1 MLKRLHIRNYAL
13 IRELDIEFRPGF
25 NIITGE
31 TGAGKSIL
39 VGALSLL
46 TGKRAD
52 TSVLRNSEEKCVVE
66 GTFVIGPEFE
76 LIFRELDLDFEKE
89 SVIRREI
96 AANGKSRAFINDTPV
111 TLDTLKLVA
120 GRFIDIHSQHEV
132 FALADPV
139 FRLQIT
145 DAFAQNSALLDE
157 YRALFTEYTFVK
169 KEWERSLDTA
179 ESAARELDYNR
190 FLYRELEE
198 LDLKPGE
205 QASLEQEQE
214 WQTHALET
222 GAALTAC
229 TAALSDA
236 DENVIASLQ
245 SIRAQLQKIAR
256 RHPGIETQFERLNSL
271 VIDLKDVSVE
281 LASIAG
287 EVQFDPERLQTVE
300 DRLSAL
306 YTLMKKHGVLSGED
320 LIARREELS
329 DWLENVSRAEEN
341 SGELGRRVRELEA
354 AMETCCAQLH
364 ESRIKGTELFS
375 GLVKER
381 LQQLAM
387 PDAEFKGEVL
397 STDTFTMYGKDEI
410 KYVFT
415 ANRGHAAQELHKAA
429 SGGEMSRVML
439 AIKSAMAEISALPAI
454 VFDEIDTGISGRVA
468 DMAGDLMKNLAGSI
482 QVIAITH
489 LPQIAGKGNAHYRV
503 EKFLENDIT
512 STRLVTLKGEERVRE
527 VAAMLSGENLTEAA
541 LENARILLGK

>member
-13 IRELDIEFRPGF
+13 IRELDIEFGPGF

-52 TSVLRNSEEKCVVE
+52 TSVLRSNDEKCVVE
-66 GTFVIGPEFE
+66 GTFVIGKAFE
-76 LIFRELDLDFEKE
+76 LLFRELDLDFEPE
-89 SVIRREI
+89 TILRREI
-96 AANGKSRAFINDTPV
+96 AAGGKSRAFINDTPV
-111 TLDTLKLVA
+111 TLETLRLVA

-145 DAFAQNSALLDE
+145 DAFAGNSSLLEE
-157 YRALFTEYTFVK
+157 YRSLYTEYVFVK
-169 KEWERSLDTA
+169 KEWERSRSMA
-179 ESAARELDYNR
+179 ESASRELDYNR
-190 FLYRELEE
+190 FLYSELEE
-198 LDLKPGE
+198 LDLQPGE
-205 QASLEQEQE
+205 QARLEQEQE
-214 WQTHALET
+214 WLGHALET
-222 GAALTAC
+222 GETLAGC
-229 TAALSDA
+229 MAALSDA

-245 SIRAQLQKIAR
+245 GIRSHLQRIAR

-271 VIDLKDVSVE
+271 VIDLKDISVE

-287 EVQFDPERLQTVE
+287 TIHFNPERLQVVE
-300 DRLSAL
+300 ERLSSI
-306 YTLMKKHGVLSGED
+306 YSLMKKHGVLSGED
-320 LIARREELS
+320 LIQRRSDLA
-329 DWLENVSRAEEN
+329 DWLENASRAEEN
-341 SGELGRRVRELEA
+341 TEGLSARIGELEKE
-354 AMETCCAQLH
+354 MESSAQKLH
-364 ESRIKGTELFS
+364 ESRLKGMEAFS
-375 GLVKER
+375 VLVRER
-381 LQQLAM
+381 LQELAM
-387 PDAEFKGEVL
+387 PDAEFRGEIE
-397 STDTFTMYGKDEI
+397 TGMHFGMYGRDEI

-468 DMAGDLMKNLAGSI
+468 DMAGDLMKNLSQRI

-489 LPQIAGKGNAHYRV
+489 LPQIAGKGDVHFRV
-503 EKFLENDIT
+503 EKFLEKDMT
-512 STRLVTLKGEERVRE
+512 STRLVPLKGEDRVRE

-541 LENARILLGK
+541 LENARILLGR

>member
-13 IRELDIEFRPGF
+13 IRELDMEFRPGF

-157 YRALFTEYTFVK
+157 YRALFTEYTFMK

-236 DENVIASLQ
+236 DENVIALLQ

-320 LIARREELS
+320 LIVRREELS

-354 AMETCCAQLH
+354 AMETCCVQLH

-387 PDAEFKGEVL
+387 PDAEFSGEVQ

-410 KYVFT
+410 RYVFT
-415 ANRGHAAQELHKAA
+415 ANRGHAALELHKAA

-468 DMAGDLMKNLAGSI
+468 DMAGDLMKNLSAGI

-503 EKFLENDIT
+503 EKFLENDVT

>member
-66 GTFVIGPEFE
+66 GAFVIGPEFE

-354 AMETCCAQLH
+354 AMETCCEHLH

-375 GLVKER
+375 GLVRER

>member
-13 IRELDIEFRPGF
+13 IRELEIVFSPGF

-52 TSVLRNSEEKCVVE
+52 TSVLRNTDEKCVVE
-66 GTFVIGPEFE
+66 GLFAIGREFE
-76 LIFRELDLDFEKE
+76 GLFRELDLDFEME
-89 SVIRREI
+89 TLIRREI

-111 TLDTLKLVA
+111 TLETLKAVA

-145 DAFAQNSALLDE
+145 DAFAANSTLLAE
-157 YRALFTEYTFVK
+157 YKALFTEYTSLK
-169 KEWERSLDTA
+169 KEVEQSRELA
-179 ESAARELDYNR
+179 ESAGRELDYNR
-190 FLYRELEE
+190 FLFRELEE
-198 LDLKPGE
+198 LNLQPGE
-205 QASLEQEQE
+205 QGTLEQELE

-222 GAALTAC
+222 GETLGACVTAL
-229 TAALSDA
+229 DGA
-236 DENVIASLQ
+236 DENVLGTLQ
-245 SIRAQLQKIAR
+245 GIRAQLQKIAR
-256 RHPGIETQFERLNSL
+256 RHPDIEQQTERLNSL
-271 VIDLKDVSVE
+271 LIELKD
-281 LASIAG
+281 IAG
-287 EVQFDPERLQTVE
+287 ELTGLAENIQFDPERLQTVQ

-306 YTLMKKHGVLSGED
+306 YTLVKKHGVLSGEE
-320 LIARREELS
+320 LITRREELS
-329 DWLENVSRAEEN
+329 SWLAGAERAGENTE
-341 SGELGRRVRELEA
+341 ELERRLA
-354 AMETCCAQLH
+354 LLEQQMEACCEKLH
-364 ESRIKGTELFS
+364 ESRIKGTGQFAA
-375 GLVKER
+375 LVQER

-387 PDAEFKGEVL
+387 PDAVFSGEVQKG
-397 STDTFTMYGKDEI
+397 TTFGIYGKDDVR
-410 KYVFT
+410 YVFT

-439 AIKSAMAEISALPAI
+439 AIKSAMAEMSSLPAI

-468 DMAGDLMKNLAGSI
+468 DMAGDLMKSLSSRI

-503 EKFLENDIT
+503 EKFLENEIT
-512 STRLVTLKGEERVRE
+512 STRLVPLEGEERVRE

-541 LENARILLGK
+541 LQNARILLGR

>member
-13 IRELDIEFRPGF
+13 IRELDIEFQPGF

-66 GTFVIGPEFE
+66 GAFVIGPEFE

-145 DAFAQNSALLDE
+145 DAFARNSALLDE

-169 KEWERSLDTA
+169 KEWERSQQLA

-205 QASLEQEQE
+205 QAALEQEQE

-222 GAALTAC
+222 GATLTAC
-229 TAALSDA
+229 TAALSDS
-236 DENVIASLQ
+236 DENLIASLQ
-245 SIRAQLQKIAR
+245 AIRGQLQKIAR

-287 EVQFDPERLQTVE
+287 EVNFDPERLQNVE
-300 DRLSAL
+300 ERLSAL
-306 YTLMKKHGVLSGED
+306 YTLMKKHGVLTGEE

-329 DWLENVSRAEEN
+329 DWLENISRAEEN
-341 SGELGRRVRELEA
+341 SEELGRRVSTLEA
-354 AMETCCAQLH
+354 AMETCCVQLH
-364 ESRIKGTELFS
+364 ESRVKGTELFS

-387 PDAEFKGEVL
+387 PDAEFSGEVQT
-397 STDTFTMYGKDEI
+397 TDTFTMYGKDEI
-410 KYVFT
+410 RYVFT
-415 ANRGHAAQELHKAA
+415 ANRGHAAQELHRSA

-468 DMAGDLMKNLAGSI
+468 DMAGDLMKNLARSI